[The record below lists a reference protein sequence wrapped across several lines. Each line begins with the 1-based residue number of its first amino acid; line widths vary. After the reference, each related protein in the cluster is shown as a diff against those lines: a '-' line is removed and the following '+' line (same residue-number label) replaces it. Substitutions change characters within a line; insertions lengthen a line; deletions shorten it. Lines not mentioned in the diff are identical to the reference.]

1 MITQENINTARRLL
15 ATYDAANA
23 ARIAKDRKAYVAW
36 QREAKPLA
44 GFDVR
49 SRPVGGLVHKILAE
63 RVAAFDQEE
72 RASLKPDTLPTLPDT
87 ITIHLPPGLNRRMGD
102 LAAAHYAAQVRAARG
117 SYQDTIATLR
127 KHEKDLLAKARRQAA
142 WFMDEDVVLM
152 LDIAAALEDAVHLI
166 ETHVAPD
173 QDNG

>member
-1 MITQENINTARRLL
+1 MITPQNITTARRLL
-15 ATYDAANA
+15 ATYEAANA
-23 ARIAKDRKAYVAW
+23 ARIAKDRKPYVAW

-72 RASLKPDTLPTLPDT
+72 RASSKPDALPTLPDT
-87 ITIHLPPGLNRRMGD
+87 ITVRLPSGSRKRMGD
-102 LAAAHYAAQVRAARG
+102 LAAAHYAAQVRVARG

-127 KHEKDLLAKARRQAA
+127 KHEAEVLAKAKRHAT
-142 WFMDEDVVLM
+142 WIMDEEVVRL

-173 QDNG
+173 NA